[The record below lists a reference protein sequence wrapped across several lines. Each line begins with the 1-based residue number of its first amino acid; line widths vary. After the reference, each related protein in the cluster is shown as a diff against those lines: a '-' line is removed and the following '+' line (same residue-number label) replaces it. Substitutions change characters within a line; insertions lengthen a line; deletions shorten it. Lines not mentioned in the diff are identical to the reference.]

1 MKMLRN
7 GIETLQT
14 IIANKKVEIVLQN
27 FFKGRGAGGG
37 YFMLLKLDRNLVL
50 DRITIFR
57 SFQQSRIENH
67 NAD

>member
-7 GIETLQT
+7 GTETLQT

-37 YFMLLKLDRNLVL
+37 YFML
-50 DRITIFR
+50 F
-57 SFQQSRIENH
+57 
-67 NAD
+67 